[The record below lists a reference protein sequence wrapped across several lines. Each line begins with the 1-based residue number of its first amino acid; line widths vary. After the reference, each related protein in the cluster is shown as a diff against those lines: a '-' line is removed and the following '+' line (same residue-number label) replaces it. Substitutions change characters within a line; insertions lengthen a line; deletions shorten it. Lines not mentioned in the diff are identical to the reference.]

1 MLAYRTRLKTPYE
14 IVKHWVTSKYG
25 ASASV
30 INCYHNC
37 TSLNLSVRSV
47 TFPNCSHAS
56 RDRSSQICKTGKK
69 RLYATPGGSEWA
81 RSEVWVGT
89 RHRHLSMAQ
98 GLQIQFISIRTL
110 GLKLTLHCYW
120 LWSFSRSFQTLKLGA
135 HRACDC
141 VIAAARLFA
150 RTQMSVC
157 TGDRSHLVLAS
168 RGAVGIARIK
178 MI

>member
-1 MLAYRTRLKTPYE
+1 MDHYQQLPL
-14 IVKHWVTSKYG
+14 TSQ
-25 ASASV
+25 
-30 INCYHNC
+30 
-37 TSLNLSVRSV
+37 
-47 TFPNCSHAS
+47 
-56 RDRSSQICKTGKK
+56 RD
-69 RLYATPGGSEWA
+69 AA
-81 RSEVWVGT
+81 
-89 RHRHLSMAQ
+89 AQ
-98 GLQIQFISIRTL
+98 
-110 GLKLTLHCYW
+110 
-120 LWSFSRSFQTLKLGA
+120 LKLGA